1 MTTTTTSLRVAATTR
16 IDRTGFGLT
25 AARGLA
31 GRHIDVSL
39 RILGVRR

>member
-1 MTTTTTSLRVAATTR
+1 MTTTTTSFRVAATTD

-25 AARGLA
+25 AARAKAERDL
-31 GRHIDVSL
+31 DVSL

>member
-1 MTTTTTSLRVAATTR
+1 MTTTTTSFRVAATTD

-25 AARGLA
+25 AARAMA
-31 GRHIDVSL
+31 GRDLDLSL

>member
-1 MTTTTTSLRVAATTR
+1 MTTTITPFQVAATTH

-25 AARGLA
+25 AARAMA
-31 GRHIDVSL
+31 GRDLDVSL